1 MEFLN
6 FQKSNSVGG
15 KFLKIPSFINFPC
28 GHVRSHPKFG
38 TDWFSRFDVHWI
50 QTEKKTERQTKYI
63 FIIKNGVLYLLI
75 LQLKDVCSCILL
87 ESLLVY
93 FVLALSGQENIL
105 I

>member
-50 QTEKKTERQTKYI
+50 QTDKQRDRQAKYI
-63 FIIKNGVLYLLI
+63 DRCIKFTLKTKIIN
-75 LQLKDVCSCILL
+75 S
-87 ESLLVY
+87 
-93 FVLALSGQENIL
+93 AL
-105 I
+105 